1 LSWTKVPGATPADP
15 PIAIALDQDDL
26 DLLCLV
32 GGIATKWLRTQSNA
46 LLLSHVP
53 SHADGLLAALIG
65 LGGLDLDV
73 TYYEKSPL
81 LDAVTAAKLACGDDN
96 RLRLGADA
104 FFEDQPRPAIGSGS
118 SAARNCMYCC
128 SGDMLIGLEDGDTAA
143 LGLLRKAVQPCR
155 LSIGRD
161 LAADNYCRV
170 LSSLHNMATSKDKLV
185 ESALTD
191 PHTPADEVAEYVAD
205 HYNSTQIKTG

>member
-1 LSWTKVPGATPADP
+1 MLSPAKLTLLCSFCCERDRVATGQHAPMAAPGPGVPPVLPTFDWHHEGSPDLKDPAVVAALPVDLKVHLSDVKHRFARATPCLSWTKVPGATPADP

-32 GGIATKWLRTQSNA
+32 GGITIKWLRTQSNA

-118 SAARNCMYCC
+118 SAARN
-128 SGDMLIGLEDGDTAA
+128 
-143 LGLLRKAVQPCR
+143 
-155 LSIGRD
+155 
-161 LAADNYCRV
+161 
-170 LSSLHNMATSKDKLV
+170 
-185 ESALTD
+185 
-191 PHTPADEVAEYVAD
+191 
-205 HYNSTQIKTG
+205 